1 MTLDVHTKKII
12 EAIATVAHVGQYDL
26 GDKDQPHIKHV
37 RMVASNFEGVRP
49 ANAFWLEEDQDELW
63 GLSMLHDVYEDS
75 GVTPGTLTRLGVPQ
89 RIAMGVDLLS
99 RRIITEAGEKEH
111 YDEYIERLI
120 ASWDYHPSADLAIP
134 VKIYDLTHNM
144 NRSQFQAPSLYRRYV
159 KAMGMIAERTS
170 EEIAQYLLDHPPVI
184 A

>member
-111 YDEYIERLI
+111 YDEYIERLLGLPPLCR
-120 ASWDYHPSADLAIP
+120 SRNPRQDLRPHPQHEQVAVPGSLSLSSVRQGDGDDCRAHLRRDRP
-134 VKIYDLTHNM
+134 VSP
-144 NRSQFQAPSLYRRYV
+144 RPPSGHCLN
-159 KAMGMIAERTS
+159 
-170 EEIAQYLLDHPPVI
+170 
-184 A
+184 